1 MLHNSLYKF
10 AIAFYKDP
18 EKHKDTFR
26 AELHPLAWMLML
38 CDELQCWDRTAYGR
52 NSRTELHPMSAE
64 FDFTGPSVTAV
75 YYYDIEEQDKIDAWK
90 KNYNA
95 WKQTKEGKAPRLKD
109 YSDMA
114 AEEARFRKDIESIVN
129 LDGFPLRV
137 SAGLRPVNRKI
148 KHTWLSDSSFL
159 HIYDFAVVLN
169 ARYKYQGKEDQV
181 TTEQMEED
189 FNNLSLEYKLLNIN
203 QVRSFARYLNAI
215 DCFYTDRPVDFDML
229 NEFTDE
235 MTSVFAPMEH
245 CRWVRDHQ
253 AAGWLPG
260 DEYETLPLPEDSGD
274 EETARR
280 ALREQLR
287 RHKLTLGIDV
297 SEEKILAHYEAL
309 TPEDQGKDWLP
320 YNSMLKLLRKYDG
333 LRIYQLS
340 KD

>member
-1 MLHNSLYKF
+1 M
-10 AIAFYKDP
+10 
-18 EKHKDTFR
+18 
-26 AELHPLAWMLML
+26 
-38 CDELQCWDRTAYGR
+38 
-52 NSRTELHPMSAE
+52 
-64 FDFTGPSVTAV
+64 
-75 YYYDIEEQDKIDAWK
+75 
-90 KNYNA
+90 
-95 WKQTKEGKAPRLKD
+95 
-109 YSDMA
+109 
-114 AEEARFRKDIESIVN
+114 
-129 LDGFPLRV
+129 

-260 DEYETLPLPEDSGD
+260 DEYETLPLPEDSGA
-274 EETARR
+274 EKAARR

-297 SEEKILAHYEAL
+297 SEEEILAHYETL